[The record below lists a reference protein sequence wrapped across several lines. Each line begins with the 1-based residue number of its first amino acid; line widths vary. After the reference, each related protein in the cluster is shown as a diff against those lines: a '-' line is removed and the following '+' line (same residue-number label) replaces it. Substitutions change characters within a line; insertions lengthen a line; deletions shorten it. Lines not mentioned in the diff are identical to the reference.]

1 MAKATA
7 AVAKQE
13 GNGRELVVPDG
24 DDGLSGEMGSQDLI
38 VPTCSLVQPMSSQDK
53 GERGKFYFS
62 EGMALDELNVAVL
75 RIAFTRTM
83 WSDIDEDIQGLNGPI
98 CKSVDRL
105 VGLTNLP
112 EFVTGAA
119 VLREVLPHED
129 KTDLNC
135 ATCRFKE
142 TANFGVEVDNL
153 RCRWTYTL
161 LMVDIETRDPFL
173 YFVHGMQ
180 MRSVLRN
187 IITPARKRREKTGN
201 GQPWLNAYHWKPR
214 MVEEKRNYTVDITTG
229 DQFGE
234 EDLAEFAAMSAELRR
249 HAEQASQ
256 DDEPAEPAAP
266 ATEHA
271 GIGAKEA

>member
-1 MAKATA
+1 MTKASTQ
-7 AVAKQE
+7 VEKPQD
-13 GNGRELVVPDG
+13 NGRELVVPDG
-24 DDGLSGEMGSQDLI
+24 GGGLSGEMGPQDFI

-53 GERGKFYFS
+53 GDRGKFYFS

-98 CKSVDRL
+98 CKSTDRQ

-112 EFVTGAA
+112 EFVEGES
-119 VLREVLPHED
+119 VLREVVPHED
-129 KTDLNC
+129 KAEHAC
-135 ATCRFKE
+135 GTCRFKE
-142 TANFGVEVDNL
+142 TANFGVEVDGL

-180 MRSVLRN
+180 MRPVLRQ
-187 IITPARKRREKTGN
+187 IINPAIKRAKKTGKA
-201 GQPWLNAYHWKPR
+201 QPWLTPYNWKPR
-214 MVEEKRNYTVDITTG
+214 FVEEKRNWTVDITTG
-229 DQFGE
+229 EQFGE
-234 EDLAEFAAMSAELRR
+234 DDLKEFAAMSAELRS

-256 DDEPAEPAAP
+256 DEPAEEPEQAP
-266 ATEHA
+266 LTES
-271 GIGAKEA
+271 